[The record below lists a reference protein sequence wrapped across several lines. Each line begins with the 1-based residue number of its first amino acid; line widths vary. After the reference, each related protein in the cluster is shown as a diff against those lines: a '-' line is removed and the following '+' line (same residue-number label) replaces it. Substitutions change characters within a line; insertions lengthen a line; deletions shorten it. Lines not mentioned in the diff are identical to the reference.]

1 MLTLKYRFNIV
12 YIKIK
17 RSDKVTAKKTPLYG
31 EHVKLGGN
39 VVDYAGWFLPV
50 QYTGLIPEHEAV
62 RNAAGIFDVSHM
74 GEITV
79 KGKDA
84 VAFVDYLMTNDITK
98 IVDNQIIYT
107 LMCYPDG
114 GVVDDLLVYRYESDY
129 LYLVVNASNTGKDY
143 AWMLEH
149 KGDFDVEIE
158 NISDSV
164 GEVALQ
170 GPFAQK
176 ILQKLTDFDLDKI
189 EFFHLQRD
197 ISVDGVNC
205 MISRTG
211 YTGEDGFEIYADN
224 EGIVKVWNSVLE
236 AGKEF
241 GILPAGLGCRD
252 TLRFEASLP
261 LYGHEISQEIT
272 PLEGGFKYF
281 VKLDKAGDFIG
292 KEALNKQWS
301 EGLKRKL
308 AGFELIGRGI
318 AREGMEVQKD
328 GVTIGHVT
336 TGYMSPT
343 LKKTIGNALLASEF
357 TELGTE
363 IEVMVRNKPV
373 KAKVISKKFLKKK

>member
-1 MLTLKYRFNIV
+1 MHHFSIV
-12 YIKIK
+12 YIKFE
-17 RSDKVTAKKTPLYG
+17 RSDLVTAKKTPLYD
-31 EHVKLGGN
+31 EHLKLGGN
-39 VVDYAGWFLPV
+39 VVDYAGWLLPV
-50 QYTGLIPEHEAV
+50 QYTGLVPEHEAV

-74 GEITV
+74 GEITI

-84 VAFVDYLMTNDITK
+84 VAFVGYLMTNDITK
-98 IVDNQIIYT
+98 IVDNQIMYT
-107 LMCYPDG
+107 FMCYPDG
-114 GVVDDLLVYRYESDY
+114 GVVDDLLVYRHNKDY
-129 LYLVVNASNTGKDY
+129 LYLVVNASNADKDY

-149 KGDFDVEIE
+149 KGNYDVEIE

-164 GEVALQ
+164 GLIAIQ

-176 ILQKLTDFDLDKI
+176 TLQKLTDFDLDKLKYYY
-189 EFFHLQRD
+189 LQSD
-197 ISVDGVNC
+197 ISVDGVKV

-211 YTGEDGFEIYADN
+211 YTGEDGFEVFADN
-224 EGIVKVWNSVLE
+224 EGIVKVWKSVLE

-261 LYGHEISQEIT
+261 LYGNEMNEEIT
-272 PLEGGFKYF
+272 PLEAGLKFF

-301 EGLKRKL
+301 DGLKRKS
-308 AGFELIGRGI
+308 AGFELLGRGI
-318 AREGMEVQKD
+318 ARGGMEIQKD
-328 GVTIGHVT
+328 GAAIGHVT

-357 TELGTE
+357 ADIGTE
-363 IEVMVRNKPV
+363 IDVIVRNKPV